1 MRIARGF
8 GVALLIAAAVFAGA
22 QAGTSP
28 YDTRIHAQEA
38 IVAHAPGNAN
48 GVAWLN
54 LAMLCQD
61 AARYD
66 EAERAYRK
74 AVTLLKTGDRALL
87 ADALDHLGT
96 LYVETGR
103 SAKAEPLE
111 ERALAIRQD
120 TGDKGAIGTSY
131 AHLAALEFG
140 KKNLELAE
148 SNAEMAVSLLAP
160 AHSEATTASAATPE
174 EKMAAL
180 ENLALIRCARG
191 ECARAIP
198 DLTRA
203 LVLAHKHY
211 TDSSV
216 PVGMLDFLLGYA
228 QWKSGNAPLATE
240 PMSRGIQELGTQLGW
255 GHPTYVAALQ
265 QYRAVLLRTGRSSDA
280 AGIAEQIENL
290 ERSRTGNH
298 TANQQVALGLIPL
311 Q

>member
-1 MRIARGF
+1 MRIASGCT
-8 GVALLIAAAVFAGA
+8 VALLIAAAAFAAA
-22 QAGTSP
+22 QTGTSP
-28 YDTRIHAQEA
+28 YDARIRTQEA
-38 IVAHAPGNAN
+38 IVADAPGSAD
-48 GVAWLN
+48 GRAWLS
-54 LAMLCQD
+54 LAVLCQD
-61 AARYD
+61 ATRYD
-66 EAERAYRK
+66 EAEKAYRK
-74 AVTLLKTGDRALL
+74 SIALLKSGDRALL
-87 ADALDHLGT
+87 SDALDHLGT

-111 ERALAIRQD
+111 ERALTIRQD

-131 AHLAALEFG
+131 AHLAAMDFG
-140 KKNLELAE
+140 KKDLGLAE
-148 SNAEMAVSLLAP
+148 TNAEIAVSLLAP
-160 AHSEATTASAATPE
+160 AHSDAPGSFTATPE

-180 ENLALIRCARG
+180 ENLALIRCARS
-191 ECARAIP
+191 ECATAIP

-203 LVLAHKHY
+203 LELAHKHY

-265 QYRAVLLRTGRSSDA
+265 QYKTLLEQTGRPGDA
-280 AGIAEQIENL
+280 AEIAEKIENL

-298 TANQQVALGLIPL
+298 TTNRQVALGLIPL
-311 Q
+311 P